1 MEESDERL
9 YTDLRRGQG
18 YTGELEK
25 INRND
30 SNLTLT
36 ITLKQAATKKMK
48 LRVIGY
54 YLGEYLYTHSN
65 QGILSTFKDYS
76 IIEQNK
82 LVALA
87 A

>member
-1 MEESDERL
+1 MSNI
-9 YTDLRRGQG
+9 

-30 SNLTLT
+30 SNLILT
-36 ITLKQAATKKMK
+36 VTLKTAAAKKMR

-54 YLGEYLYTHSN
+54 YQGEYLHTLSN
-65 QGILSTFKDYS
+65 QGILLTFKYYS
-76 IIEQNK
+76 IVEQNK
-82 LVALA
+82 MAALA